1 MRALTKW
8 IAFCMASLF
17 SAAAFA
23 AMVAPNDIP
32 TSDHGSGIDQSNWL
46 QKQAGPGS
54 NDGGSGGGRGGGGLS
69 GGHGGM

>member
-1 MRALTKW
+1 MRTLSKW
-8 IAFCMASLF
+8 IAFLLASLF

-32 TSDHGSGIDQSNWL
+32 TSDHGSGLDQINWL

-54 NDGGSGGGRGGGGLS
+54 NAGGGGRGGGG
-69 GGHGGM
+69 GM

>member
-8 IAFCMASLF
+8 IAFCVASLF

-32 TSDHGSGIDQSNWL
+32 TSDHGSGLDQINWL

-54 NDGGSGGGRGGGGLS
+54 NSGGGFGGGGSGGK
-69 GGHGGM
+69 